1 MNGQAANLEESDSAQ
16 AKIMLLKALDLDPD
30 NIPSLM
36 QLGLICWQQKDYQ
49 NAVVTFQKVV
59 AIKPEFAHAYFNLGY
74 LYWETEDY
82 AQAKGMF
89 KRVIELKPDF
99 LDEAFFNLAMI
110 QNKLGEQGQC
120 IKNLEQ
126 AIAINPDNESARVYL
141 NEFKGGTKTS
151 DES

>member
-1 MNGQAANLEESDSAQ
+1 
-16 AKIMLLKALDLDPD
+16 
-30 NIPSLM
+30 M
-36 QLGLICWQQKDYQ
+36 QLGLICWQHKDYQ
-49 NAVVTFQKVV
+49 NAVAKFQKVV

-74 LYWETEDY
+74 LYWETEEY

-99 LDEAFFNLAMI
+99 VDEAFFNLAMI